1 MQMRSNDAREAF
13 SRLVTNPAIVT
24 IDLHRGHLD
33 PEVATLPL
41 PADRS
46 AALVKRCRGFLDAA
60 RELDV
65 PIVHVITAYRDR
77 AEILSNPY
85 WAFQAQRPGSKRSNI
100 AEHNLEGLP
109 GLEMMPQLVADDDVY
124 VTTKKRYDCF
134 IGTDLEFIL
143 RSGGHDGLIVLGVNT
158 NSCVLATAVAAAV
171 RDFAVFVLDE
181 GVDSMM
187 GAELD
192 DAARRVLDASF
203 GWLIG
208 AEDTLEALRAVGAG
222 AATEGRPRGAR
233 PRTGARRRRAGT
245 GRSARRSARRARRS
259 SRRAAACG
267 PRDHAPRGRRTGSS
281 PPWSGPGRRSAPTR
295 PSGRRAPGPR
305 RRPAPGRPCAATGRS
320 GARAPCCTRAR
331 RPPARAC
338 RGRPRRAGAAWSCR
352 VPAARSGTAR
362 SSPRASARRCSARGR
377 RRGS

>member
-13 SRLVTNPAIVT
+13 SRLVRNPAIVT

-85 WAFQAQRPGSKRSNI
+85 WAFQAQRPGSKRTNI

-208 AEDTLEALRAVGAG
+208 ADDTLEALRAVGAG
-222 AATEGRPRGAR
+222 VAT
-233 PRTGARRRRAGT
+233 
-245 GRSARRSARRARRS
+245 
-259 SRRAAACG
+259 
-267 PRDHAPRGRRTGSS
+267 
-281 PPWSGPGRRSAPTR
+281 
-295 PSGRRAPGPR
+295 
-305 RRPAPGRPCAATGRS
+305 
-320 GARAPCCTRAR
+320 
-331 RPPARAC
+331 
-338 RGRPRRAGAAWSCR
+338 
-352 VPAARSGTAR
+352 
-362 SSPRASARRCSARGR
+362 
-377 RRGS
+377 

>member
-13 SRLVTNPAIVT
+13 SRLVRNPAIVT

-46 AALVKRCRGFLDAA
+46 AALVKRCRVFLDAA

-85 WAFQAQRPGSKRSNI
+85 WAFQAQRPGSKRTNI

-109 GLEMMPQLVADDDVY
+109 GLEMMPQLVADGDVY

-143 RSGGHDGLIVLGVNT
+143 RSRGHDGLIVLGVNT
-158 NSCVLATAVAAAV
+158 NSCILATAVAAAV

-208 AEDTLEALRAVGAG
+208 ADDTLEVLRAVNAG
-222 AATEGRPRGAR
+222 AAT
-233 PRTGARRRRAGT
+233 
-245 GRSARRSARRARRS
+245 
-259 SRRAAACG
+259 
-267 PRDHAPRGRRTGSS
+267 
-281 PPWSGPGRRSAPTR
+281 
-295 PSGRRAPGPR
+295 
-305 RRPAPGRPCAATGRS
+305 
-320 GARAPCCTRAR
+320 
-331 RPPARAC
+331 
-338 RGRPRRAGAAWSCR
+338 
-352 VPAARSGTAR
+352 
-362 SSPRASARRCSARGR
+362 
-377 RRGS
+377 